1 MSPEER
7 TRRLKAML
15 TQVAGD
21 KGLESISPPTPPQSQ
36 LRGLES
42 IPDAVD
48 TASTA
53 LEKLKSGKPLSPTDF
68 FGLEAIVLPDKRPVV
83 FIRNNVYEPVPMNDW
98 AHLNKPDVHHRLE
111 PLFPSIGRIE
121 LPLTPTIPYGGTGFV
136 VGSDLLMTN
145 RHVARLFSEGLGVRV
160 TYHAGGSAVDFLR
173 EDGLPEPDPGTLL
186 RVIGV
191 VMVHPFWDMAL
202 LKVAG
207 LPATA
212 KPLPISVMP
221 PEQLSGRDVVVVG
234 YPAQDFR
241 NDQEVQSR
249 VFGKTFGVKR
259 FQPGKVQGR
268 STIPS
273 FENQVSAL
281 THDSSTLGGNSGSAV
296 IDVETGAVVGLH
308 FAGIYLEANYA
319 VPMHELA
326 RDSRVVDTG
335 LNFQGSV
342 APTTD
347 WSTAW
352 ARTGEE
358 KAAPTANPSASSDAT
373 QPVNQI
379 VNQAAAA
386 GQQTPPNEIEV
397 TIPLHVTVRV
407 GTPQY
412 GTSCTATATA
422 GGSAPAQVGEEKIEI
437 NTDYSDRE
445 GYDPAFLGGGI
456 HRVPLPKMT
465 PTMIRAAAVNL
476 EPLEGALDCELQ
488 YHHYSVIMNA
498 KRRLAFFTAVNIDGT
513 LEKNLGKRENDR
525 WIFDKRL
532 DANLQ
537 IGNKWYGRPFDRGH
551 LVRRLD
557 PAWGRTAALAKTA
570 NDDTFHFTNCSPQHS
585 RFNQG
590 KNLWQGLENHLLD
603 TTNDEERRLTVFTG
617 PIFEKDDPEYEGVQI
632 PKRYWKVATW
642 VRKDNSMGAAGFIV
656 SQEALLASIG
666 LESTA
671 EEVARTYQVRI
682 REIESA
688 TKLNFGKLSSF
699 DTFKQAT
706 PLETVE
712 TAPAELQSFDQIQ
725 L

>member
-21 KGLESISPPTPPQSQ
+21 KGLESISPPQPPQQS
-36 LRGLES
+36 LGLEA
-42 IPDAVD
+42 IPDAGDATSV
-48 TASTA
+48 A
-53 LEKLKSGKPLSPTDF
+53 LEKLKAGKPLSPTEL

-83 FIRNNVYEPVPMNDW
+83 FIRNNVYDAVPMDEW
-98 AHLNKPDVHHRLE
+98 AHLNKPDIHHRLE
-111 PLFPSIGRIE
+111 ALFPSIGRIE

-136 VGSDLLMTN
+136 VGSNLLMTN
-145 RHVARLFSEGLGVRV
+145 RHVARLFSEGVGSRI

-173 EDGLPEPDPGTLL
+173 EDGLPDPDPGTLL

-249 VFGKTFGVKR
+249 VFGKKFGVKR

-273 FENQVSAL
+273 FENQVTAL

-342 APTTD
+342 ALTTD
-347 WSTAW
+347 WAAAW
-352 ARTGEE
+352 ARVGEE
-358 KAAPTANPSASSDAT
+358 KTTPTATQSATPAA
-373 QPVNQI
+373 NQSANQS

-386 GQQTPPNEIEV
+386 SQPALPNEISL

-412 GTSCTATATA
+412 GATFSATATA
-422 GGSAPAQVGEEKIEI
+422 GGAAPALVGEEKIEI

-445 GYDPAFLGGGI
+445 GYDPAFLGGGV

-465 PTMIRAAAVNL
+465 PAMIRDAAVSL
-476 EPLEGALDCELQ
+476 EPLEGALSCELQ

-513 LEKNLGKRENDR
+513 LEKNLGKREDDR
-525 WIFDKRL
+525 WIFDKRV

-557 PAWGRTAALAKTA
+557 PAWGRTVALAKTA

-617 PIFEKDDPEYEGVQI
+617 PIFESDDPEYEGVQI
-632 PKRYWKVATW
+632 PKRYWKVAAW
-642 VRKDNSMGAAGFIV
+642 VRPDNSMGAAGFIV
-656 SQEALLASIG
+656 SQEELLAGIG

-682 REIESA
+682 REI
-688 TKLNFGKLSSF
+688 SSF
-699 DTFKQAT
+699 DTFKRDT
-706 PLETVE
+706 PLEAVE

>member
-7 TRRLKAML
+7 ARRLKAML

-21 KGLESISPPTPPQSQ
+21 KGLESISPPTPVQPHSF
-36 LRGLES
+36 GEES
-42 IPDAVD
+42 IPGEVDATSV
-48 TASTA
+48 A
-53 LEKLKSGKPLSPTDF
+53 LEKLKAGKPLSPTEL

-83 FIRNNVYEPVPMNDW
+83 FIRNNVYEHVPMDDW
-98 AHLNKPDVHHRLE
+98 QHLNKPDIHHRLE

-121 LPLTPTIPYGGTGFV
+121 LPLSPTIPYGGTGFV

-145 RHVARLFSEGLGVRV
+145 RHVARLFSEGLGSRI

-173 EDGLPEPDPGTLL
+173 EDGLPDPEPETLL

-207 LPATA
+207 LPGNAR
-212 KPLPISVMP
+212 PLPISVMP
-221 PEQLSGRDVVVVG
+221 PEQLAGRDVVVVG

-241 NDQEVQSR
+241 NDQGVQNR
-249 VFGKTFGVKR
+249 VFGKKFGVKR

-273 FENQVSAL
+273 FENQVNAI

-326 RDSRVVDTG
+326 RDSRVVATG

-347 WSTAW
+347 WAAAW
-352 ARTGEE
+352 ARTEQE
-358 KAAPTANPSASSDAT
+358 QAAQGSTQPEAQAAT
-373 QPVNQI
+373 QA
-379 VNQAAAA
+379 VNQAASAIKPK
-386 GQQTPPNEIEV
+386 TSDEIEV

-412 GTSCTATATA
+412 GATFAATATA
-422 GGSAPAQVGEEKIEI
+422 VGASPAVVGEEKIEI

-456 HRVPLPKMT
+456 HRVALPKMT
-465 PTMIRAAAVNL
+465 AAMIRDAAVNL
-476 EPLEGALDCELQ
+476 EPLEGALPCELQ

-498 KRRLAFFTAVNIDGT
+498 KRRMAFFTAVNIDAT

-525 WIFDKRL
+525 WIFDKRV

-585 RFNQG
+585 GFNQG

-603 TTNDEERRLTVFTG
+603 TANDEERRLTVFTG
-617 PIFEKDDPEYEGVQI
+617 PIFEKGDPEYEGVQI
-632 PKRYWKVATW
+632 PKRYWKVAAW
-642 VRKDNSMGAAGFIV
+642 VRPDNSMGAAGFIV
-656 SQEALLASIG
+656 SQEELLASIG

-688 TKLNFGKLSSF
+688 TNLNFGKLSSF
-699 DTFKQAT
+699 DTIKRAT
-706 PLETVE
+706 PLEAVE